1 MRYMLLSK
9 GQFGSLSHP
18 EKIIE
23 FETDEEKK
31 DISATYGRLFGTFA
45 DLNMYTELKE
55 IDDPAE
61 YDLPH
66 TKWDSNAQNRATKRY
81 KKHNVVRY
89 VVEVNKNTEKDIYD
103 HMQNVSNK
111 QGYIKR
117 LIREK
122 IASD

>member
-9 GQFGSLSHP
+9 GQFGCLPHA

-23 FETDEEKK
+23 FETDDEKENIK
-31 DISATYGRLFGTFA
+31 ATYNRLFGSLA
-45 DLNMYTELKE
+45 DLGTFVELKE
-55 IDDPAE
+55 IDDPNE

-66 TKWDSNAQNRATKRY
+66 TKWDANAQNRATKRY
-81 KKHNVVRY
+81 KKYNVVRY

-103 HMQNVSNK
+103 HMQNVMNK

>member
-1 MRYMLLSK
+1 MRYILLSK
-9 GQFGSLSHP
+9 GQFGYLPHA

-31 DISATYGRLFGTFA
+31 DISATYSRLFGTFA

-55 IDDPAE
+55 IDDPTE

-81 KKHNVVRY
+81 KKYNVVRY
-89 VVEVNKNTEKDIYD
+89 VVEVNKNTEKDIYN
-103 HMQNVSNK
+103 HMQNVMNK

-122 IASD
+122 IASK